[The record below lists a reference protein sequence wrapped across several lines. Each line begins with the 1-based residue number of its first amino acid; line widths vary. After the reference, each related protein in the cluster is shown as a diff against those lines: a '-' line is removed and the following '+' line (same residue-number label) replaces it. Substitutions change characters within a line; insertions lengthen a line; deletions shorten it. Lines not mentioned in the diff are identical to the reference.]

1 MGFALIE
8 DPKANYISDI
18 YINNKYLMEGLKNS
32 FKLSLN
38 ESLKLIKF
46 LEYIPSSWNIN
57 DALDTK
63 VKDLKVEDLKRL
75 EIVKRDLMIAHTIKE
90 KLRGNTYDLDIY
102 DYATKIDINKLIG
115 YKFDV
120 DAIRK
125 KYNYTLNV
133 SLENRMF
140 FIEVYN
146 NKFDRSMEEE
156 VVLHLLKED
165 IKNKTKTR

>member
-1 MGFALIE
+1 
-8 DPKANYISDI
+8 
-18 YINNKYLMEGLKNS
+18 
-32 FKLSLN
+32 
-38 ESLKLIKF
+38 
-46 LEYIPSSWNIN
+46 
-57 DALDTK
+57 
-63 VKDLKVEDLKRL
+63 
-75 EIVKRDLMIAHTIKE
+75 MIAHTIKE
-90 KLRGNTYDLDIY
+90 KLRGNTYDLDVY